1 MNEEIVI
8 SVINLRKKFG
18 NFWALKDVNFTVK
31 KGEVFGLIGP
41 NGAGKTTTLR
51 VVAGIIKSYEG
62 IVKVF
67 GLDPVKAK
75 NNGYISYMPEDAFP
89 YEKLTGIENL
99 QFFAEL
105 YSRGDKRKTQEFV
118 ELGIKIAN
126 LGDKIYQPTS
136 TYSRGMKRRLIIAR
150 TLMVMP
156 KLAIL
161 DEPTSALDVDSAVRV
176 RNTIVEMSKKYGITI
191 ILSSHNMLE
200 VQYMCDNIAM
210 INDGKTIISGSPND
224 IIEKLKVKNLEE
236 AFMKVISNA

>member
-1 MNEEIVI
+1 MNEEIAI
-8 SVINLRKKFG
+8 GVINLRKKFG

-75 NNGYISYMPEDAFP
+75 NKGYISYMPEDAFP

-99 QFFAEL
+99 QFFAKL

>member
-1 MNEEIVI
+1 MNEEIAV

-31 KGEVFGLIGP
+31 NGEVFGLIGP
-41 NGAGKTTTLR
+41 NGSGKTTTLR
-51 VVAGIIKSYEG
+51 VIAGIIRSYEG

-67 GLDPVKAK
+67 GLDSVKAK

-105 YSRGDKRKTQEFV
+105 YSHGDKRKTQEFV

-161 DEPTSALDVDSAVRV
+161 DEPTSALDVDSAVRI

-200 VQYMCDNIAM
+200 VQYMCDNVAM

-224 IIEKLKVKNLEE
+224 IIEKLNVKNLEE

>member
-89 YEKLTGIENL
+89 W
-99 QFFAEL
+99 
-105 YSRGDKRKTQEFV
+105 
-118 ELGIKIAN
+118 
-126 LGDKIYQPTS
+126 
-136 TYSRGMKRRLIIAR
+136 
-150 TLMVMP
+150 
-156 KLAIL
+156 
-161 DEPTSALDVDSAVRV
+161 
-176 RNTIVEMSKKYGITI
+176 
-191 ILSSHNMLE
+191 
-200 VQYMCDNIAM
+200 
-210 INDGKTIISGSPND
+210 
-224 IIEKLKVKNLEE
+224 
-236 AFMKVISNA
+236 

>member
-236 AFMKVISNA
+236 AFMKVISND